1 MGRRY
6 WLVKQEPTKYS
17 FDKLVADGGTM
28 WDGVRN
34 FQARNNLQ
42 AMHRGDRVLFYHS
55 VVGTAVVG
63 ICEVTREAYPD
74 PTAKEGSWV
83 AVDLAPV
90 RKLKRPVTLE
100 EIKADRALRDVPLVR
115 QSRLSVMPIEKTAFD
130 AIVKRG
136 G

>member
-1 MGRRY
+1 MGRGY
-6 WLVKQEPTKYS
+6 WLVKQEPTRYS
-17 FDKLVADGGTM
+17 FDQLVADGGTM

-100 EIKADRALRDVPLVR
+100 EIKADRALRNVPLVR
-115 QSRLSVMPIEKTAFD
+115 QSRLSVMPIEKAAFD